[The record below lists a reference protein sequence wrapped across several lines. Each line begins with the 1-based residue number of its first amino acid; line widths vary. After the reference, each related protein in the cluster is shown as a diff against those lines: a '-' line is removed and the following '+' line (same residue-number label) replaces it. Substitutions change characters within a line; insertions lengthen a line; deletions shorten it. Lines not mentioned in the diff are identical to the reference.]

1 MFQYPI
7 YSNKWKN
14 NFGLSSVWYLEN
26 NSYMQ
31 QSNEKPKHTY
41 GCNMRGSLLR
51 IRDFSSAGDRM
62 KTWFRFSIMP
72 TGKGGN

>member
-14 NFGLSSVWYLEN
+14 IFRPPSVWYLEN
-26 NSYMQ
+26 NNYKQ
-31 QSNEKPKHTY
+31 QSNENPKHIY
-41 GCNMRGSLLR
+41 VSSMRGITLN
-51 IRDFSSAGDRM
+51 IRDFSSADDRI
-62 KTWFRFSIMP
+62 KSWFIFSIMP